1 MANNRQPSALSM
13 TVDDVALQYL
23 LYNGN
28 TPAIVLQHATGFL
41 PWLWHPIARR
51 LCPVHQV
58 VAPYFCDHRP
68 SDIEKGGLSW
78 IKLAEDLFN
87 LCSRL
92 NLKKPVMVGHSMGAT
107 VMTLAEALFGP
118 FAAGLVLFE
127 PIFLPQDY
135 YNLNAQLEDHP
146 LAAKSIKRRNTWKDH
161 AEAKA
166 YLKTKKLFRF
176 WDEEILDLYLAHGM
190 VEAGAGRGLELTCP
204 PTEEAALFL
213 GGNLYDP
220 WPMLAD
226 ISCPVLICEGENSGN
241 SDFFKFKKVADTV
254 PRGSYRLIREA
265 GHLIPMEKP
274 EETFSIISR
283 FVRTIVTP

>member
-1 MANNRQPSALSM
+1 M
-13 TVDDVALQYL
+13 TVGDVELQYL
-23 LYNGN
+23 LYAGK

-51 LCPVHQV
+51 LAGDHQV

-68 SDIEKGGLSW
+68 SDIAKGGLSW

-87 LCSRL
+87 LCTRL
-92 NLKKPVMVGHSMGAT
+92 NLKNPIMVGHSMGAT

-118 FAAGLVLFE
+118 FTAGMILFE

-135 YNLNAQLEDHP
+135 YNLNVQLEDHP
-146 LAAKSIKRRNTWKDH
+146 LAVKSIKRRNTWQDH
-161 AEAKA
+161 VEAKA
-166 YLKTKKLFRF
+166 YLKTKTLFRY
-176 WDEEILDLYLAHGM
+176 WDEEMLDLYLKHGM
-190 VEAGAGRGLELTCP
+190 VETKPGQGLELACP

-220 WPMLAD
+220 WPMLAK
-226 ISCPVLICEGENSGN
+226 ITCPVLVCEGENSEN
-241 SDFFKFKKVADTV
+241 RDFTDFKKVANTL
-254 PRGSYRLIREA
+254 PKGAYRLVHDA

-283 FVRTIVTP
+283 FVYSTLSNS